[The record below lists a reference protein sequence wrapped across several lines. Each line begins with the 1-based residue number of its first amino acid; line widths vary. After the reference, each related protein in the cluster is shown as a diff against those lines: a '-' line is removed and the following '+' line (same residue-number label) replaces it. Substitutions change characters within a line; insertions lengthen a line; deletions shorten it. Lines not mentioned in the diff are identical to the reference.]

1 MSGIRNIRRVTTYDA
16 SIPYTNNVQVYGA
29 DLIQVNG
36 ADTVYPVNV
45 NGIPVTNTNLI
56 QVGQVDNPDK
66 IEVYGNEVQ
75 FVSNIE
81 SRDTNVRS
89 ISVNL
94 IADAANIR
102 VWDTNPPTV
111 IPPTVPVTTIIG
123 SPVVNMPGCVKVHK
137 ENAKNP
143 KNKNKMLVDDDPK
156 GNTVLCDAG
165 APYYDPAEYDYR
177 GLSWQDLNP
186 ESDEVPEG
194 VDTGDPPPAPDI
206 EAPSPPPTPGETPG
220 NVECPPPN
228 ARRIGDLNQ
237 AGTEKVT
244 GYKLTPDGKICETQW
259 ETLSF
264 TEQYLPSVPIVAT
277 TATIAL
283 VATSSALL
291 AKPLADLLLK
301 VVKPVIKK
309 VVTKVKT
316 ILGKK
321 EPVLSVRERQLAQ
334 RDRNQA
340 IQTLKKA
347 VKK

>member
-1 MSGIRNIRRVTTYDA
+1 MTIPNIPVVGGEGI
-16 SIPYTNNVQVYGA
+16 PF
-29 DLIQVNG
+29 IQVNG
-36 ADTVYPVNV
+36 T
-45 NGIPVTNTNLI
+45 GIKLI
-56 QVGQVDNPDK
+56 QPIRSSTSSIRPIG
-66 IEVYGNEVQ
+66 
-75 FVSNIE
+75 VSYISDARVWTVE
-81 SRDTNVRS
+81 PP
-89 ISVNL
+89 SVNTL
-94 IADAANIR
+94 
-102 VWDTNPPTV
+102 
-111 IPPTVPVTTIIG
+111 TVPVTMQVGT
-123 SPVVNMPGCVKVHK
+123 PVVNMPGCVKVHK

-143 KNKNKMLVDDDPK
+143 QNRNKMLVDDDPK

-165 APYYDPAEYDYR
+165 APYYEPAEYDYR
-177 GLSWQDLNP
+177 GLTWQTVYTDS
-186 ESDEVPEG
+186 EEVPEG
-194 VDTGDPPPAPDI
+194 VDTGEPPPAPEI
-206 EAPSPPPTPGETPG
+206 EAPKPPDTPGETAED
-220 NVECPPPN
+220 VECPPPN

-237 AGTEKVT
+237 AGTEKVV

-259 ETLSF
+259 EAIGF
-264 TEQYLPSVPIVAT
+264 AEQYLPSVPVIST

-309 VVTKVKT
+309 VVAKVKG
-316 ILGKK
+316 IMGKK